1 MTAHHIDSHLAG
13 SPTGPSKEA
22 NSVRGQTGINEHYEI
37 RITGHLASRW
47 ATAFE
52 GLTLTRQ
59 ADGTTVLGG
68 LVADQSALHGLL
80 RRLGD
85 LGLPILSVRTV
96 AKGGRNAC
104 T

>member
-1 MTAHHIDSHLAG
+1 MSDQA
-13 SPTGPSKEA
+13 
-22 NSVRGQTGINEHYEI
+22 GINERYEI
-37 RITGHLASRW
+37 RIAGHLAPRW
-47 ATAFE
+47 AAAFE
-52 GLTLTRQ
+52 GLTLSPH

-68 LVADQSALHGLL
+68 LIADQSALHGVL

-96 AKGGRNAC
+96 EEDDREDR

>member
-1 MTAHHIDSHLAG
+1 MTAHHIDRHLAD

-22 NSVRGQTGINEHYEI
+22 NSMSEQAGVNERYEI
-37 RITGHLASRW
+37 RIAGHLASRW
-47 ATAFE
+47 APAFKD
-52 GLTLTRQ
+52 LTLTRH

-68 LVADQSALHGLL
+68 VIADQSALHGLL

-85 LGLPILSVRTV
+85 LALPILSVRTV
-96 AKGGRNAC
+96 AEDDRTAC

>member
-1 MTAHHIDSHLAG
+1 M
-13 SPTGPSKEA
+13 SKEA
-22 NSVRGQTGINEHYEI
+22 NRMSDQTATNARYEI

-47 ATAFE
+47 AAVFE
-52 GLTLTRQ
+52 GMTLTQ
-59 ADGTTVLGG
+59 HADGTTVLGG
-68 LVADQSALHGLL
+68 QIADQSALHGLL

-96 AKGGRNAC
+96 AEDDRIDR